1 MLNAVLNFLN
11 DGLTGAGWVSKLVYV
26 LIMTQLTIFTVT
38 LYLHR
43 SQTHRGV
50 DFHPVLAHF
59 FRFWG
64 WLTTG
69 MVTREWVAVHR
80 KHHAKVETEEDPHS
94 PMIYGIKK
102 VFWDGVSL
110 YRDACESKADMQ
122 QYGRGTPDD
131 WVESNV
137 YGAHPYW
144 GPTLMLLINLALF
157 GVIGAAIWAL
167 QMVWIPFWAAGFVN
181 GVGHWA
187 GYRNF
192 ESADTSR
199 NLIPWGFWIGGE
211 ELHNNH
217 HAYPSSAKFALRKW
231 EFDIGWAAIWAL
243 QMIWI
248 PFWAAGFVNGVGHWA
263 GYRNFESA
271 DTSRNLIP
279 WGFWIGGEE
288 LHNNH
293 HAYPSSA
300 KFALRKWE
308 FDIGWAAI
316 CGLRAIGL
324 AKVLRVAPSL
334 DVRPNVNLLPDAD
347 MLKAVLTHRIQAMTD
362 YYRGVIVPT
371 LSEEAQ
377 HAGESLK
384 SMPRRIRL
392 AMADGGRWLDSEGRE
407 RMQAVL
413 AKRPTLSTVCDFRS
427 RLAALMEQRGAEQAL
442 SGLQQWIHEAEE
454 SGIRSLQE
462 FAQRLKGYA
471 VASA

>member
-1 MLNAVLNFLN
+1 MLDALLNFLSH
-11 DGLTGAGWVSKLVYV
+11 GITGASWGSKLIYM
-26 LIMTQLTIFTVT
+26 LIVTQLTIFTVT

-80 KHHAKVETEEDPHS
+80 KHHAKVETVDDPHS

-110 YRDACESKADMQ
+110 YRDACESKADME

-131 WVESNV
+131 WVENKV

-144 GPTLMLLINLALF
+144 GPTLMLLISLALF
-157 GVIGAAIWAL
+157 GVIGAALWA
-167 QMVWIPFWAAGFVN
+167 I
-181 GVGHWA
+181 
-187 GYRNF
+187 
-192 ESADTSR
+192 
-199 NLIPWGFWIGGE
+199 
-211 ELHNNH
+211 
-217 HAYPSSAKFALRKW
+217 
-231 EFDIGWAAIWAL
+231 

-248 PFWAAGFVNGVGHWA
+248 PFWAAGFVNGIGHWA

-271 DTSRNLIP
+271 DTARNLIP
-279 WGFWIGGEE
+279 WAFWIGGEE

-293 HAYPSSA
+293 HAFPSSA

-316 CGLRAIGL
+316 CGLRAVGL

-334 DVRPNVNLLPDAD
+334 DIRPNVPMPDAET
-347 MLKAVLTHRIQAMTD
+347 LKAVLTHRFQAMTD
-362 YYRGVIVPT
+362 FYRNVVVPT
-371 LSEEAQ
+371 ISDEAQ
-377 HAGESLK
+377 HAGDSIK
-384 SMPRRIRL
+384 SMPRRMKRAL
-392 AMADGGRWLDSEGRE
+392 ADGGRWLDNEGRD
-407 RMQAVL
+407 RLQGVL
-413 AKRPTLSTVCDFRS
+413 AKRPKLNTVFDFRN

-442 SGLQQWIHEAEE
+442 HGLQQWIREAEE

-462 FAQRLKGYA
+462 FAQRLKSYA
-471 VASA
+471 VATHSH

>member
-1 MLNAVLNFLN
+1 MLDAVLDFLN
-11 DGLTGAGWVSKLVYV
+11 HGLANASWGQIAIYMLV
-26 LIMTQLTIFTVT
+26 MTQLTIFTVT

-80 KHHAKVETEEDPHS
+80 KHHAKVETADDPHS
-94 PMIYGIKK
+94 PMIYGIRK

-110 YRDACESKADMQ
+110 YRDACENKQDMV

-131 WVESNV
+131 WVEHKL

-144 GPTLMLLINLALF
+144 GPTLMLLISVALF
-157 GVIGAAIWAL
+157 GVIGAALWAL

-181 GVGHWA
+181 GIGHWA

-192 ESADTSR
+192 ESADTAR

-217 HAYPSSAKFALRKW
+217 HAF
-231 EFDIGWAAIWAL
+231 
-243 QMIWI
+243 
-248 PFWAAGFVNGVGHWA
+248 
-263 GYRNFESA
+263 
-271 DTSRNLIP
+271 
-279 WGFWIGGEE
+279 
-288 LHNNH
+288 
-293 HAYPSSA
+293 PSSA

-316 CGLRAIGL
+316 CGLRAVGL

-334 DVRPNVNLLPDAD
+334 DVRPNVRLPDAD
-347 MLKAVLTHRIQAMTD
+347 TLKAVLTHRFQAMTD

-371 LSEEAQ
+371 LRDEAQ
-377 HAGESLK
+377 HAGENLK
-384 SMPRRIRL
+384 AIPRRMRL
-392 AMADGGRWLDSEGRE
+392 AMADGGRWLDSEGRD
-407 RMQAVL
+407 RMQAML
-413 AKRPTLSTVCDFRS
+413 ARRPTLKTVVEFRS
-427 RLAALMEQRGAEQAL
+427 RLAALMEQRGADQAL
-442 SGLQQWIHEAEE
+442 KGLQQWIHEAEE
-454 SGIRSLQE
+454 SGIRALQE
-462 FAQRLKGYA
+462 FAQRLKGYT
-471 VASA
+471 VATA

>member
-1 MLNAVLNFLN
+1 MVVSMLDAVLNFLSN
-11 DGLTGAGWVSKLVYV
+11 GVANAGWVSILVYILV
-26 LIMTQLTIFTVT
+26 MTQLTIFTVT

-50 DFHPVLAHF
+50 DFHPALAHF

-110 YRDACESKADMQ
+110 YRDACESKQDMA

-131 WVESNV
+131 WVERKV

-144 GPTLMLLINLALF
+144 GPTLMLLIDLALF
-157 GVIGAAIWAL
+157 GVIGGAIWAL

-181 GVGHWA
+181 GIGHWA

-192 ESADTSR
+192 ESADTAR

-217 HAYPSSAKFALRKW
+217 HAF
-231 EFDIGWAAIWAL
+231 
-243 QMIWI
+243 
-248 PFWAAGFVNGVGHWA
+248 
-263 GYRNFESA
+263 
-271 DTSRNLIP
+271 
-279 WGFWIGGEE
+279 
-288 LHNNH
+288 
-293 HAYPSSA
+293 PSSA

-316 CGLRAIGL
+316 CALRAVGM

-334 DVRPNVNLLPDAD
+334 DVRPNVNLPDTET
-347 MLKAVLTHRIQAMTD
+347 LKAVLTHRFQAMTD
-362 YYRGVIVPT
+362 YYRGVIMPT
-371 LSEEAQ
+371 LREDAPQADGGAQ
-377 HAGESLK
+377 SL
-384 SMPRRIRL
+384 PRRLRRAL
-392 AMADGGRWLDSEGRE
+392 ADGGRWLDGEGHDRLQT
-407 RMQAVL
+407 ML
-413 AKRPTLSTVCDFRS
+413 ARHPTLQTVCDFRN
-427 RLAALMEQRGAEQAL
+427 RLAALMEQRGAEQTL
-442 SGLQQWIHEAEE
+442 KGLQQWIHEAEQ
-454 SGIRSLQE
+454 SGIRSLQD
-462 FAQRLKGYA
+462 FAARLKGYSM
-471 VASA
+471 ASA

>member
-1 MLNAVLNFLN
+1 MLDAVLNFLN
-11 DGLTGAGWVSKLVYV
+11 NGVTGASWGQIVVYM

-110 YRDACESKADMQ
+110 YRDACESKQDME

-131 WVESNV
+131 WVEHNV

-144 GPTLMLLINLALF
+144 GPTLMLLISIALF
-157 GVIGAAIWAL
+157 GVIGAAMWA
-167 QMVWIPFWAAGFVN
+167 V
-181 GVGHWA
+181 
-187 GYRNF
+187 
-192 ESADTSR
+192 
-199 NLIPWGFWIGGE
+199 
-211 ELHNNH
+211 
-217 HAYPSSAKFALRKW
+217 
-231 EFDIGWAAIWAL
+231 

-248 PFWAAGFVNGVGHWA
+248 PFWAAGFVNGIGHWW

-271 DTSRNLIP
+271 DTARNLIP
-279 WGFWIGGEE
+279 WAFWIGGEE

-293 HAYPSSA
+293 HAFPSSA

-334 DVRPNVNLLPDAD
+334 DVRPNVPLPDAD
-347 MLKAVLTHRIQAMTD
+347 TLKAVLTHRFQAMTD
-362 YYRGVIVPT
+362 FYRGVIVPT
-371 LSEEAQ
+371 IGDEAQ
-377 HAGESLK
+377 HAGETLK
-384 SMPRRIRL
+384 AVPRRLRRAL
-392 AMADGGRWLDSEGRE
+392 ADGGRWLDNEGRDHL
-407 RMQAVL
+407 QAAL
-413 AKRPTLSTVCDFRS
+413 AKRPTLSTVYDFRN
-427 RLAALMEQRGAEQAL
+427 RLAALMEQRGADQAL
-442 SGLQQWIHEAEE
+442 HGLQQWIREAEE
-454 SGIRSLQE
+454 SGIRTLQD

-471 VASA
+471 VAAH

>member
-1 MLNAVLNFLN
+1 
-11 DGLTGAGWVSKLVYV
+11 
-26 LIMTQLTIFTVT
+26 VT

-110 YRDACESKADMQ
+110 YRDACESKQDME

-131 WVESNV
+131 WVEHKV

-144 GPTLMLLINLALF
+144 GPTLMLFISVALF
-157 GVIGAAIWAL
+157 GVIGAALWAV

-181 GVGHWA
+181 GIGHWA

-192 ESADTSR
+192 ESADTAR

-217 HAYPSSAKFALRKW
+217 HAF
-231 EFDIGWAAIWAL
+231 
-243 QMIWI
+243 
-248 PFWAAGFVNGVGHWA
+248 
-263 GYRNFESA
+263 
-271 DTSRNLIP
+271 
-279 WGFWIGGEE
+279 
-288 LHNNH
+288 
-293 HAYPSSA
+293 PSSA

-316 CGLRAIGL
+316 CMFRAVGL

-334 DVRPNVNLLPDAD
+334 DVRPNVRLPDAD
-347 MLKAVLTHRIQAMTD
+347 TLKAVLTHRFQAMTD
-362 YYRGVIVPT
+362 FYRGVIVPT
-371 LSEEAQ
+371 LSDEAQ

-392 AMADGGRWLDSEGRE
+392 AMADGGRWLDNEGRD

-413 AKRPTLSTVCDFRS
+413 AKRPTLSIVCDFRN

-442 SGLQQWIHEAEE
+442 KGLQQWIHEAEE
-454 SGIRSLQE
+454 SGIRALQDC
-462 FAQRLKGYA
+462 AARLKGSSVETA
-471 VASA
+471 